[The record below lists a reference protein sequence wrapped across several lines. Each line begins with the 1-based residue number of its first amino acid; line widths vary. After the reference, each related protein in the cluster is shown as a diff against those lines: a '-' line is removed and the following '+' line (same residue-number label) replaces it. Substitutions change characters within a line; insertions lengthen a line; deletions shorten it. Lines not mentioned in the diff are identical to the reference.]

1 MFDPRRIEDLQF
13 CTERQILDRKSA
25 RIKAMDF
32 AVTVVA
38 MANADGGFLAV
49 GIEDEGKITGIDEYQ
64 KNINELVRVP
74 FDYCVPSVKA
84 EVSTLD
90 VRDFRGRDNH
100 ILLMQ
105 IFPSDQVIA
114 NQADEV
120 FLRVG
125 DKSKKLNFE
134 QRLQLVYAKGVKYFE
149 DQNVARAT
157 IDDIDLDFVNEYCRK
172 IGYTKGDAEFYL
184 RHNNEFL
191 TTCDGEDKVSGAAIL
206 LFGKNPQKFFP
217 RARVRFVR
225 YEGIRAE
232 VGDRM
237 NVIKDVK
244 FTGRILDQV
253 NDATAY
259 VKTQIREYTKLGKG
273 GVFQTTPEYPEFCWM
288 ELIVNAVAHRDYS
301 IMGTDIQVKMF
312 DDHFLVESPGTL
324 PGLVRINNI
333 REYHF
338 SRNPKIVE
346 LLNEYDLVKEFGEG
360 VDRVYRDMESAGL
373 PEPEYIQSEF
383 MLYATLRN
391 KNWGK
396 EDTSWGVTGQDREQ
410 DREQDRIIIEKQILQ
425 FCTSPRSRLE
435 IMEFIKLSGRRY
447 FNERYLQPLLKQGK
461 LLMTLPDK
469 PNSKNQKYIAKSE

>member
-1 MFDPRRIEDLQF
+1 
-13 CTERQILDRKSA
+13 
-25 RIKAMDF
+25 
-32 AVTVVA
+32 
-38 MANADGGFLAV
+38 
-49 GIEDEGKITGIDEYQ
+49 
-64 KNINELVRVP
+64 
-74 FDYCVPSVKA
+74 
-84 EVSTLD
+84 
-90 VRDFRGRDNH
+90 
-100 ILLMQ
+100 
-105 IFPSDQVIA
+105 
-114 NQADEV
+114 
-120 FLRVG
+120 
-125 DKSKKLNFE
+125 
-134 QRLQLVYAKGVKYFE
+134 
-149 DQNVARAT
+149 
-157 IDDIDLDFVNEYCRK
+157 
-172 IGYTKGDAEFYL
+172 
-184 RHNNEFL
+184 
-191 TTCDGEDKVSGAAIL
+191 
-206 LFGKNPQKFFP
+206 
-217 RARVRFVR
+217 
-225 YEGIRAE
+225 
-232 VGDRM
+232 M

-259 VKTQIREYTKLGKG
+259 VKTQIREYTKLGRG

-396 EDTSWGVTGQDREQ
+396 EDTSWGVSEQ
-410 DREQDRIIIEKQILQ
+410 DREQEND
-425 FCTSPRSRLE
+425 
-435 IMEFIKLSGRRY
+435 
-447 FNERYLQPLLKQGK
+447 
-461 LLMTLPDK
+461 
-469 PNSKNQKYIAKSE
+469 